1 MTIRGRTLTSRQN
14 EALNAIRDHIR
25 RKSVPPS
32 RAELAKALGLKNP
45 SAVDQILN
53 ALSKKG
59 WLRLHTGIERGIELL
74 REGFPLIELEDYP
87 KLVAGNPNAPEDY
100 PEPQRLD
107 RPDKYDDLFSNVFGS
122 RPDYFLKV
130 RDDSMDRVVR
140 SGDVV
145 AMRES
150 RKARNGDIVVTRIG
164 GEITLRRFY
173 RKDRNAVELRPDSS
187 NPGHEPIRASAQ
199 GSDFEIMGVIIG
211 AIVAT
216 AGEQTTEEE

>member
-1 MTIRGRTLTSRQN
+1 MTIRGRTLTGRQN
-14 EALNAIRDHIR
+14 EALNAIRNHIR

-107 RPDKYDDLFSNVFGS
+107 RPDKYDDLFSNLFGS

-150 RKARNGDIVVTRIG
+150 RKARNGDIVVARIG
-164 GEITLRRFY
+164 GEITLKRFY
-173 RKDRNAVELRPDSS
+173 RRNGHESVELQPVSS
-187 NPGHEPIRASAQ
+187 NPDHGTIRIDGQ
-199 GSDFEIMGVIIG
+199 SDFEISGIVVGAIIG
-211 AIVAT
+211 T
-216 AGEQTTEEE
+216 RRE